1 MRESISTFG
10 LLCALKKSIFE
21 SYVNKPLRLH
31 MPTKLK
37 HFTQLAKNT
46 QFSSVFFSLVFFSS
60 FFFCFSGGGGERVVR
75 KRIIREHGLCCG
87 NPSLQRE
94 GLAPLK

>member
-60 FFFCFSGGGGERVVR
+60 FFSVFLEGEEKELSERGSSGNMACAVETPPFGGRG
-75 KRIIREHGLCCG
+75 
-87 NPSLQRE
+87 
-94 GLAPLK
+94 